1 MQSPKIDTLYTQL
14 TGFLLASLLW
24 HLCGSSF
31 TYQLLPR
38 LSAFPG
44 VKKNFQVSKKKKK
57 KVTFGRKSVLPI
69 LKGCNECESTC
80 ERQTTLE
87 VQLHN

>member
-1 MQSPKIDTLYTQL
+1 MCERYYYCSCPESLMNV
-14 TGFLLASLLW
+14 GLLL
-24 HLCGSSF
+24 
-31 TYQLLPR
+31 R
-38 LSAFPG
+38 
-44 VKKNFQVSKKKKK
+44 KEKK